1 MAQHLVKLN
10 PELKYD
16 IHHQAFNQISGKAI
30 ASDYD
35 LLLDC
40 TDRIEVRYEINDVA
54 VLLDKPW
61 VYGAVHAFE
70 GQVTVFNYK
79 NGPTYRC
86 LFPEKESAA
95 VPNCEELGVVGPLP
109 GIIGLYQAMETIKII
124 VGFGKV
130 LSGRLLLVDLKEQQH
145 RELKFSRSK
154 TAKAIVKQNIQEAG
168 NKVLKLIKE
177 DEIEALLK
185 INPDIQFVDLRD
197 YPDAKLPF
205 KGTLSIPYY
214 SFDSRLN
221 ELDKSLP
228 VILICEAGLKS
239 KWAAHLLLENN
250 FKEVYP
256 LVGKISGPPTNN

>member
-1 MAQHLVKLN
+1 
-10 PELKYD
+10 
-16 IHHQAFNQISGKAI
+16 
-30 ASDYD
+30 
-35 LLLDC
+35 
-40 TDRIEVRYEINDVA
+40 
-54 VLLDKPW
+54 
-61 VYGAVHAFE
+61 
-70 GQVTVFNYK
+70 
-79 NGPTYRC
+79 
-86 LFPEKESAA
+86 
-95 VPNCEELGVVGPLP
+95 VGPLP

-154 TAKAIVKQNIQEAG
+154 TAKAIVKQDIQEAG

-221 ELDKSLP
+221 ELDKNLP

-239 KWAAHLLLENN
+239 KWAAHLLAENN
-250 FKEVYP
+250 FKNVYS
-256 LVGKISGPPTNN
+256 LDGKLRAY